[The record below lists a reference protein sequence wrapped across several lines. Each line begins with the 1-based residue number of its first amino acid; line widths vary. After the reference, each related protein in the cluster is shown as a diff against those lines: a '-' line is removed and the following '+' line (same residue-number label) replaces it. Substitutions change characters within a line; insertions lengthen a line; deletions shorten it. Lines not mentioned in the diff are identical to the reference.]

1 MNELVPI
8 VHLLSGG
15 IDSTVMLYDLRNQK
29 HPVHCLLVDYGQA
42 HATNEL
48 SSAKKTCKKLDVM
61 FTEFKLPTINGST
74 LTNGVGS
81 NIVPNRNAILI
92 SCAVAVAINAKALM
106 VTYAC
111 NADDAK
117 NFPDCR
123 PEFFNAMR
131 NAISYAE
138 TGIELCAPYLHTT
151 KKEICAIGNSLNVP
165 LLETWSCYQGGIAPC
180 GKCDA
185 CIKRQEALI

>member
-1 MNELVPI
+1 MNEIVPVI
-8 VHLLSGG
+8 HLLSGG
-15 IDSTVMLYDLRNQK
+15 IDSTVMLYDLRNQN

-42 HATNEL
+42 HAAQEL

-61 FTEFKLPTINGST
+61 FTELKFPTINGST
-74 LTNGVGS
+74 LTNGMGS

-92 SCAVAVAINAKALM
+92 SYAVAVAINAKALM

-117 NFPDCR
+117 NFPDCS
-123 PEFFNAMR
+123 PVFFNAMR
-131 NAISYAE
+131 NAVLYAE
-138 TGIELCAPYLHTT
+138 TGIELRAPYLHIT
-151 KKEICAIGNSLNVP
+151 KKEICTIGNNLNVP
-165 LLETWSCYQGGIAPC
+165 LLETWSCYQGGITPC

-185 CIKRQEALI
+185 CIKRKEALL